1 MNSMEERKIYYD
13 NFKHE
18 YTLTPDP
25 LFEDVHRYASVYPGL
40 KEDHYSEFYIGASL
54 DRPYEDINMC
64 FTYTNEDVAND
75 EVGTK
80 RGFCLKIFS
89 YYYLASITL
98 PPKEYT
104 KTLIALLEEN
114 HIAVATT
121 NTNISLV
128 EEDIQKEARDENSI
142 KQGEKSM
149 YSKDVEQAILDG
161 RATLASIVREA
172 GTVQDKMDD
181 AFAGAYRDGYEKAK
195 EELTKDGDL
204 DPEMVAN
211 IRNEAYECFKLLIL
225 LQCQGGLSY
234 EEIAQIFGADSSTRV
249 LLDKSIT
256 GDMVVKKINEYLD
269 KKSKENNTEAEE
281 IVFEVGDIVV
291 DKTDK
296 EICVINACDF
306 IDGHGWYDIH
316 SITNDKQYYSV
327 DSTNYEFTGKNVKDI
342 GKEYIDKYIGGESD
356 V

>member
-18 YTLTPDP
+18 YTLAPDP

-121 NTNISLV
+121 NTNFSLV
-128 EEDIQKEARDENSI
+128 DEAI
-142 KQGEKSM
+142 
-149 YSKDVEQAILDG
+149 
-161 RATLASIVREA
+161 
-172 GTVQDKMDD
+172 
-181 AFAGAYRDGYEKAK
+181 
-195 EELTKDGDL
+195 KDGGL
-204 DPEMVAN
+204 DPEMVTN
-211 IRNEAYECFKLLIL
+211 IRNEAWDCLKRIVLNAGD
-225 LQCQGGLSY
+225 GGLSIK
-234 EEIAQIFGADSSTRV
+234 ELSHLFGVGNYMNILVDE
-249 LLDKSIT
+249 SIT
-256 GDMVVKKINEYLD
+256 GEKVFNTIKAYLD
-269 KKSKENNTEAEE
+269 EKAKKDANNDIPSPFYKMQLVDRINYVVQTAHTLQENYSWSMAQSIIDDLQNLV
-281 IVFEVGDIVV
+281 IDI
-291 DKTDK
+291 
-296 EICVINACDF
+296 N
-306 IDGHGWYDIH
+306 
-316 SITNDKQYYSV
+316 ND
-327 DSTNYEFTGKNVKDI
+327 NI
-342 GKEYIDKYIGGESD
+342 
-356 V
+356 